1 MAPGHLTGHEGYERV
16 AHGTGYVLQDRQDD
30 DKMGHPKGNWK
41 EGGKM
46 IDSPCLGSRNC
57 THGRGKTACNDLD
70 GIRVQFPVII
80 ISIVVHI

>member
-30 DKMGHPKGNWK
+30 DKMGRPKGNWK

-57 THGRGKTACNDLD
+57 THGRASRKLLCVAC
-70 GIRVQFPVII
+70 
-80 ISIVVHI
+80 SIVLVMRALL